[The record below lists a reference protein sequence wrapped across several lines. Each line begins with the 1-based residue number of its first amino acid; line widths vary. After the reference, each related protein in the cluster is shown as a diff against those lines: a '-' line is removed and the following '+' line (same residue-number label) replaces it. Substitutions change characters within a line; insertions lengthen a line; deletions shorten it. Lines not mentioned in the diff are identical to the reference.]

1 MINKKNS
8 TVAKKTEETK
18 GTAKTTNAVNKKTQI
33 KKVTELDEIK
43 RELEKLKQENESL
56 KKGKLK
62 LSFADAEKLY
72 KRKSN
77 LIFHLSKYNDLIQFF
92 EKCNIVDDNSDILI
106 AQNLKLIFES
116 RGEYDRWEEVLKTSN
131 KLVLNEFIP
140 FIIEK
145 LKTKIK
151 ELTEEVETINI

>member
-1 MINKKNS
+1 MSNKKNS
-8 TVAKKTEETK
+8 TVAKKTEEKK
-18 GTAKTTNAVNKKTQI
+18 GTANTTTKAVI

-43 RELEKLKQENESL
+43 RELEKLKQENENL

-72 KRKSN
+72 KRKSK
-77 LIFHLSKYNDLIQFF
+77 LIFHLSKYDKLIQFF
-92 EKCNIVDDNSDILI
+92 DSCNIIDDPTDILI
-106 AQNLKLIFES
+106 AQNMKLTFES

-131 KLVLNEFIP
+131 KFILNEFIP

-145 LKTKIK
+145 LKIKIK
-151 ELTEEVETINI
+151 ELTAEVETIDI